1 MDKLKQAIADL
12 NFCSE
17 VIDRE
22 RFAGFNQNPKG
33 VRDLLYSAIKTTERE
48 VAELRQFR
56 TWYEEAQLAANENGF
71 GPGSAADAIRAFAAE
86 ASAQTDLLA
95 ALKEFVHP
103 HQSGRLTERERDKKA
118 HAAIAKAE
126 GRSTE

>member
-1 MDKLKQAIADL
+1 MDKLKQALADL

-22 RFAGFNQNPKG
+22 RFAGFDQNPKG
-33 VRDLLYSAIKTTERE
+33 VRDLLYSAIKSAERE
-48 VAELRQFR
+48 AAELSQFK

-71 GPGSAADAIRAFAAE
+71 GPGSAADAIRHFAAE
-86 ASAQTDLLA
+86 AFIAPELLDLLKRVHEADDSHIDTSTSWWEARAEVLRKA
-95 ALKEFVHP
+95 A
-103 HQSGRLTERERDKKA
+103 
-118 HAAIAKAE
+118 